1 MKSQTKQKYIMNHCW
16 IFSISF
22 LTTKTFYSKTQ
33 LNIQIKQKHFN
44 RQTIFNRINEKK
56 NVSEPFQPDHR
67 RVMRPFPVN
76 GTF

>member
-56 NVSEPFQPDHR
+56 KRIRTIPT
-67 RVMRPFPVN
+67 RPSK
-76 GTF
+76 GYATFSS